1 MKKLIY
7 FIVISL
13 VLVLLP
19 NNTLA
24 FESNAIVNLHAPYD
38 TFLAGTFDD
47 LVLDFTLISLEP
59 DVVRAISLRNRG
71 SAGNFNHIKY
81 MTLWVDDGPL
91 GFQGMGIDRVVG
103 DFDYSSGFKSWY
115 IDNLSESID
124 DSLHFYVSIETYS
137 LIEETGTIQMQ
148 IPALL
153 DVNNN
158 NSFDVGDFGIFLD
171 SGNNGPTDK
180 NLTNNSNQVVSN
192 VAYDETGPKLV
203 IINLTDNDFIN
214 NDHFL
219 IKGLARDQGNHGLK
233 AFAIKIN
240 DQLLAITNY
249 NVLPYQWTYDW
260 QNIKDGEYTL
270 SLQAYDDWGNFS
282 QTAPITVNVVNQEFS
297 PDNSDI
303 VMNNT
308 TITNSGLDPAMGI
321 IKLRDTGNQPI
332 ANWSV
337 DYTADPGLFVNL
349 PNNLSDKNGEIE
361 FDVYSVQPGLHNI
374 KFSIDQTILGQA
386 VIKVVEPGLA
396 DTDIDYGDL
405 IKASTQAV
413 YYYGADGKRY
423 VFPSQGV
430 YLSWYD
436 DFSQVKKITDQQ
448 LALIPIGGNVTYKP
462 GVYLVKITTEPKVYA
477 VDQDGQLK
485 WITSENIANSV
496 YGNNWQQK
504 IKDVPDVFFT
514 DYELAGEIKNSEDY
528 NPGQLIE
535 QIKTINQDKGL
546 L

>member
-7 FIVISL
+7 FIVII
-13 VLVLLP
+13 LVLLLLP
-19 NNTLA
+19 HNTLA

-38 TFLAGTFDD
+38 TFLAGTFDN
-47 LVLDFTLISLEP
+47 LVLDFSLISLDS
-59 DVVRAISLRNRG
+59 DVVRAISLRNLG

-91 GFQGMGIDRVVG
+91 GFQGMGIDRVIG

-115 IDNLSESID
+115 IDNLSESIED
-124 DSLHFYVSIETYS
+124 NSHFYITVETYS
-137 LIEETGTIQMQ
+137 LIEESDTIQMQ
-148 IPALL
+148 IPKLL
-153 DVNNN
+153 DKNNN
-158 NSFDVGDFGIFLD
+158 NSFDVGDLGIFLD

-203 IINLTDNDFIN
+203 ITNLTDNSIIN

-240 DQLLAITNY
+240 NQLLAITNY

-260 QNIKDGEYTL
+260 QNIADGEYTI
-270 SLQAYDDWGNFS
+270 SLQAYDEWGNFS
-282 QTAPITVNVVNQEFS
+282 QTEPITVNVVNQELS
-297 PDNSDI
+297 VANSGI
-303 VMNNT
+303 VMTNT
-308 TITNSGLDPAMGI
+308 TITNSGLDLAIGL
-321 IKLRDTGNQPI
+321 IKLRDTDNQPI

-337 DYTADPGLFVNL
+337 DYTADPGLFVNA
-349 PNNLSDKNGEIE
+349 PNNLSDKNGEISFE
-361 FDVYSVQPGLHNI
+361 VYSAQPGLHNI
-374 KFSIDQTILGQA
+374 QFSVDETILGQIT
-386 VIKVVEPGLA
+386 IKVIEPSLA
-396 DTDIDYGDL
+396 DTGINYGDL
-405 IKASTQAV
+405 IKAGTQTV

-423 VFPSQGV
+423 VFPSQDV

-436 DFSQVKKITDQQ
+436 DFSQVKQITDQQ

-462 GVYLVKITTEPKVYA
+462 GVYLVKITTDPKVYA
-477 VDQDGQLK
+477 VDQGGQLK
-485 WITSENIANSV
+485 WVASENIAKSI

-504 IKDVPDVFFT
+504 IKDLSDVFFT
-514 DYELAGEIKNSEDY
+514 DYELAGEINQVEDY

-535 QIKTINQDKGL
+535 QIGSINQDKGL